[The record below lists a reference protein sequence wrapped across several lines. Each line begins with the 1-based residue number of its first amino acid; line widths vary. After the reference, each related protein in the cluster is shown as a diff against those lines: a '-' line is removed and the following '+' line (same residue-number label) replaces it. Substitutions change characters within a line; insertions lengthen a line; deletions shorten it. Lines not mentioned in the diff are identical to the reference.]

1 MSCHVMSVGVKGFN
15 DRRHLTMACSGRAIS
30 MSLMQGLSLA
40 AIRARR

>member
-1 MSCHVMSVGVKGFN
+1 MKAQANNGM
-15 DRRHLTMACSGRAIS
+15 SGRAIS